1 MRDRSA
7 VSRAA
12 GILTGLALSAS
23 LTAQGAE
30 RVLYISI
37 IDQKTR
43 EPISGLGP
51 DAMIVKEDGIR
62 REVLRVAPATSP
74 MPVAILVDNSQGATD
89 TIPDL
94 RRALAM
100 FVRELDGLGP
110 IALVTV
116 ADRPTILQD
125 YTSDQKRL
133 LDAAA
138 RVFSVPESGATLLDA
153 IVEVGNGLSRRESD
167 RAAMVL
173 VTTEHTEFS
182 PRHYTEVLESLTKSG
197 AMMSAIVFTNA
208 SRSLS
213 SDEARNRAFVLDR
226 GPKDSGGVR
235 IDVLTSLAYEGRM
248 RELAAILK
256 RQYRVVYARPDSLI
270 PPERV
275 QIDASNPSF
284 EAYGAP
290 ARGQRVR

>member
-7 VSRAA
+7 VRRAA
-12 GILTGLALSAS
+12 GILAGLTLSTS
-23 LTAQGAE
+23 LAAQGAE
-30 RVLYISI
+30 RVLYVSV

-51 DAMIVKEDGIR
+51 DAMIVKEDGVR

-94 RRALAM
+94 RRALAA
-100 FVRELDGLGP
+100 FVRELDGIGP
-110 IALVTV
+110 LALITV

-125 YTSDQKRL
+125 YTTDQKRL
-133 LDAAA
+133 LDAAG

-153 IVEVGNGLSRRESD
+153 IVEVGNGLGRRESD

-182 PRHYTEVLESLTKSG
+182 TRHYTEVLEALTKSG
-197 AMMSAIVFTNA
+197 A
-208 SRSLS
+208 
-213 SDEARNRAFVLDR
+213 
-226 GPKDSGGVR
+226 
-235 IDVLTSLAYEGRM
+235 
-248 RELAAILK
+248 
-256 RQYRVVYARPDSLI
+256 
-270 PPERV
+270 
-275 QIDASNPSF
+275 
-284 EAYGAP
+284 
-290 ARGQRVR
+290 